1 MLKFLL
7 FVFLLMCLTGTALAA
22 DIPVGYVSGYSL
34 NSSGTTYVLKG
45 NILANT
51 TAFSV
56 EEDDIVFDGN
66 GHTIDCGLTG
76 VGIGIISNNH
86 SNITIKNVN
95 VIQHNSSNYSYGILT
110 KNTAKTLISNCSAS
124 SIAGSSVYVSGSTA
138 TVDRCSISSI
148 SDRSLYIVA
157 NDSRI
162 TNCSAVSN
170 SNYAI
175 CLTNANNNTLSNC
188 TGYSNTSR
196 GIDFKTSNNNNVSNC
211 AGYSNTS
218 DGLSFS
224 SCRNNTVRTSI
235 GHTNSS
241 KNNGI
246 FLMDSSDN
254 TFINSTGSSHLKFG
268 IYLYN
273 NTRYNTFIN
282 CLGES
287 FGRES
292 IYQGIWFKFS
302 SAACCGTN
310 IYKNFTSRSPLTT
323 TCNDP
328 DKIICLAMGD
338 SITAGGAA
346 GMPYGAYI
354 HYANITLGDSGY
366 VFYNRAIANE
376 TVASG
381 RMRFLDEMAVFNPKY
396 VTIMYGA
403 IDLRDKHSQQSIIDD
418 IMWMASE
425 AKKHGSTPIILLTSV
440 RRGLETN
447 TTYLDQNL
455 STQALAAGYY
465 VFNVYDI
472 IDKVPN
478 NGQYDAYNSTNC
490 VDSVHPTQTANKL
503 IGEALANY
511 IIDLTVSN
519 ASCSM
524 SKINTE
530 NALTNAS
537 EKNMSI
543 PGFKIAYGIVCLF
556 GMFLYRRQ
564 RV

>member
-1 MLKFLL
+1 MKFLL
-7 FVFLLMCLTGTALAA
+7 FVFLFIFLTGTASAV
-22 DIPVGYVSGYSL
+22 DIPAGYASGYSL

-56 EEDDIVFDGN
+56 EADDVVFDGN

-76 VGIGIISNNH
+76 AGIGIISNNH

-95 VIQHNSSNYSYGILT
+95 VIQHNSSTSSYGILT

-124 SIAGSSVYVSGSTA
+124 SIAGPGMYVIGSTS
-138 TVDRCSISSI
+138 TVDKCNTSSI
-148 SDRSLYIVA
+148 SGRSLYIAA
-157 NDSRI
+157 NNSHV

-175 CLTNANNNTLSNC
+175 CFTNANNNTVSNC
-188 TGYSNTSR
+188 TGRSNTSR
-196 GIDFKTSNNNNVSNC
+196 GIDFKTSNSNNISNC

-218 DGLSFS
+218 DGFSFS
-224 SCRNNTVRTSI
+224 PCTNNAVRNSI
-235 GHTNSS
+235 GYTNSS

-246 FLMDSSDN
+246 FLMDSSNN

-273 NTRYNTFIN
+273 NTTYNTFIN

-302 SAACCGTN
+302 SVACCGTN
-310 IYKNFTSRSPLTT
+310 VYTNFTSRSILTT
-323 TCNDP
+323 TCHDP
-328 DKIICLAMGD
+328 NKITCLAMGD

-346 GMPYGAYI
+346 GLPYGAYI
-354 HYANITLGDSGY
+354 HYANISLGNSGY

-376 TVASG
+376 TAASG
-381 RMRFLDEMAVFNPKY
+381 RMRFLDEMAVFNPEY

-403 IDLRDKHSQQSIIDD
+403 IDLRERRSQQLIIDD
-418 IMWMASE
+418 VLWMASQ
-425 AKKHGSTPIILLTSV
+425 AKAHGATPIILLTST

-455 STQALAAGYY
+455 STQALAAGYN

-472 IDKVPN
+472 IDTIPN
-478 NGQYDAYNSTNC
+478 DGQYDAYNSTNC
-490 VDSVHPTQTANKL
+490 VDSVHPTQAANKL

-511 IIDLTVSN
+511 IAELS
-519 ASCSM
+519 SQ
-524 SKINTE
+524 
-530 NALTNAS
+530 
-537 EKNMSI
+537 EKVNSHSI
-543 PGFKIAYGIVCLF
+543 PAGFNSLLF
-556 GMFLYRRQ
+556 VMLVLYLFKKST
-564 RV
+564 